1 MPLLFVR
8 NDITKM
14 KCDAIVNAVDNDMHP
29 GGGTDAAIHKAA
41 GPGLLKECMSLGGCP
56 SGMAKITGAYDLG
69 CRHVIHTA
77 GPRWRGGSAGEE
89 ETLVSCCRN
98 SLRLA
103 KENGCTSVAFPLIS
117 TGTFG
122 YPKDLALKT
131 MQSAIADFLSENDM
145 TVYIVV
151 YDKEGFL
158 ASRKLSDEIQ
168 EYIDENY
175 VDEHLK
181 QRRPYH
187 RRRHPFGNL
196 PTISAS
202 QPREAFE
209 AVEAVYSLADSLD
222 DIVDE
227 LDESFSQMLLRKIT
241 EKGMTDPD
249 CYKRANVDR
258 KLFSKIRND
267 VNYRPKKTTAVAFA
281 VALGL
286 SLDETRELLMKAG
299 FALSHSSK
307 FDVIVEYFISRG
319 IYDIFTINEALFE
332 YDQTLLGA

>member
-41 GPGLLKECMSLGGCP
+41 GPGLLEECMSLGGCP
-56 SGMAKITGAYDLG
+56 SGMAKITGAYDLK
-69 CRHVIHTA
+69 CKYVIHTA

-103 KENGCTSVAFPLIS
+103 SENGCMSVAFPLIS

-131 MQSAIADFLSENDM
+131 MQNAIADFLTENDM

-158 ASRKLSDEIQ
+158 ASKKLSGEIR

-175 VDEHLK
+175 VEKHLEK
-181 QRRPYH
+181 RSYHQRRN
-187 RRRHPFGNL
+187 PFGAL
-196 PTISAS
+196 PGFFSS
-202 QPREAFE
+202 KSRETFE
-209 AVEAVYSLADSLD
+209 AEDAAFSVAGSLD

-241 EKGMTDPD
+241 EKGMTDPE

-281 VALGL
+281 VALRL

-332 YDQTLLGA
+332 YDQALLGA